1 VVKEFLQNV
10 DMGSMALLL
19 WLWSPQVI
27 ILENIVAYDTRFGG
41 VVLNYSFFAFHCK
54 KEAVQQ

>member
-10 DMGSMALLL
+10 DMGFIALLL

-41 VVLNYSFFAFHCK
+41 VVLNYSCFAFHCK

>member
-10 DMGSMALLL
+10 DMGSIALLL

-27 ILENIVAYDTRFGG
+27 ILEKIFAFDTRFGG
-41 VVLNYSFFAFHCK
+41 VVLNYSCFALHCK
-54 KEAVQQ
+54 KGAVQQ